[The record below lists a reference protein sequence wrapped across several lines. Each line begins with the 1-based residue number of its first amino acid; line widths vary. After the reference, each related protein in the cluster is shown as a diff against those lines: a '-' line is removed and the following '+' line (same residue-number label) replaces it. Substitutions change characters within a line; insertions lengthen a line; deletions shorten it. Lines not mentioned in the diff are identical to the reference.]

1 MNRRAKRISKDVQEK
16 IEKIEKSNGKKN
28 TTKFFLF
35 SEVKFLFFSPFL
47 GHKSQDE
54 QKLFIVNT
62 GWKLAVKGVLRK
74 MIEVHIKVNALE
86 RQCFREAT
94 LYRKV
99 SDFGKNP

>member
-1 MNRRAKRISKDVQEK
+1 MNRRAKRISEDAQEK
-16 IEKIEKSNGKKN
+16 IDKIEKSNEKK
-28 TTKFFLF
+28 TQLSFFYF
-35 SEVKFLFFSPFL
+35 SEVKFLFFFPFL

-54 QKLFIVNT
+54 QRLFIVNT
-62 GWKLAVKGVLRK
+62 GWKLAVKGVLGK

-86 RQCFREAT
+86 RQCLREAT